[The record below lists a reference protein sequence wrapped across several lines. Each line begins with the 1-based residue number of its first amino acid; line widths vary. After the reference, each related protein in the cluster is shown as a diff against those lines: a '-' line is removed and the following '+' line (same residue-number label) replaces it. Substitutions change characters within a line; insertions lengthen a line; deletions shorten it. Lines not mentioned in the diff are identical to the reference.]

1 MRYARHGYS
10 GYGNLDVLRSGL
22 QLGKLPRQ
30 ALRSWS
36 AVTLVAVL
44 ALRTTSCSRS
54 ARTDITFKSL
64 AQLLS
69 ACLALLAADDG
80 VALNFD
86 LGLGNGQTSNGN

>member
-1 MRYARHGYS
+1 MRSARHGYS

-44 ALRTTSCSRS
+44 GSRS

-86 LGLGNGQTSNGN
+86 LGLGNGQTSNGD